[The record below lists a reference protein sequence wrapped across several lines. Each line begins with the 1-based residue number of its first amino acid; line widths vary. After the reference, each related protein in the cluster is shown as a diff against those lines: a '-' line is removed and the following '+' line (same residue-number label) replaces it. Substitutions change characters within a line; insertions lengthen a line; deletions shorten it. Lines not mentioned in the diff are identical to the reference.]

1 MTAVLHMAG
10 PCHHE
15 GEQFLTGWN
24 HEREA
29 GHYQGAST
37 SVDGKEA

>member
-1 MTAVLHMAG
+1 MTAAPHMAG

-15 GEQFLTGWN
+15 GEQPLTGWN

-29 GHYQGAST
+29 GR
-37 SVDGKEA
+37 